1 LKEHGANQ
9 YLLILIAV
17 FLLSF
22 THLSFEILLTRILSM
37 TLTYHFVFFAI
48 SLAMLGTGLGGLV
61 THLCTRNN
69 KSFKYIMG
77 SFAFLYTLSLPLTTL
92 LFTTLSKTFLI
103 NTPSLIAF
111 VFFFPFLFIGA
122 LFSGIF
128 RIFSERS
135 AFIYGSDLAGAALG
149 SIGVIFMGNLL
160 GIIHTEVIIIIL
172 ALLSSLIIMTSFS
185 KPHKYLASG
194 TLLFTLVILI
204 AFALTYSPS
213 FLIHKFFTISN
224 PTKEIYQTLQDS
236 SLKGKLIRTIW
247 SSFGRTDVVHF
258 EPRPNMMHIYIDG
271 TAGSPMYY
279 FSGNINNPGEPAQKL
294 VSNFSGNIPLTYL
307 DENEKDTALII
318 GPGGGRDV
326 LLALLHKFKKITAV
340 EVNKDILEVLREFSW
355 FNGGIIEKFENIQF
369 VHDEGRSF
377 LHRQNERYDLIMLS
391 LPITASIRTLDAF
404 SLTENYLFTTD
415 SIQDYL
421 NHLTPEGQVVVVCH
435 GDFEIA
441 RLFSLVLTNF
451 SRQGISIPQGM
462 KHIVMIKS
470 PSYPVFILKN
480 QPFSPARIKKLLA
493 NSISLKIDL
502 NNSYFPYF
510 MANEKSIFTAL
521 AKGKISLVSY
531 IKKIEEQG
539 LDISPVT
546 DNNPFFY
553 KYQKGLPPNIL
564 NIFLIGI
571 VIFIPTL
578 IALTF
583 FINKS
588 LLNNKKERINQSSFY
603 LSTIILLFFL
613 IGIGFIMI
621 EVSLIQKFILFLGQ
635 PVNSMAITLFS
646 LLLGTGLGS
655 FLSRKISSFSIPKAI
670 YMSSMVTFC
679 LTLVILLSSP
689 VLFESFLNLP
699 FLKRIMI
706 TSLIL
711 LPLGIGMGF
720 CFPLGIKLLSNLEF
734 KQLIPW
740 VWAIN
745 GISSVLG
752 SSLTLIIAIKRGF
765 SYALWGG
772 ALCYFLIFLIFFNFR
787 YQRQ

>member
-1 LKEHGANQ
+1 
-9 YLLILIAV
+9 
-17 FLLSF
+17 
-22 THLSFEILLTRILSM
+22 
-37 TLTYHFVFFAI
+37 
-48 SLAMLGTGLGGLV
+48 
-61 THLCTRNN
+61 
-69 KSFKYIMG
+69 
-77 SFAFLYTLSLPLTTL
+77 
-92 LFTTLSKTFLI
+92 
-103 NTPSLIAF
+103 
-111 VFFFPFLFIGA
+111 
-122 LFSGIF
+122 
-128 RIFSERS
+128 
-135 AFIYGSDLAGAALG
+135 
-149 SIGVIFMGNLL
+149 
-160 GIIHTEVIIIIL
+160 
-172 ALLSSLIIMTSFS
+172 
-185 KPHKYLASG
+185 
-194 TLLFTLVILI
+194 
-204 AFALTYSPS
+204 
-213 FLIHKFFTISN
+213 
-224 PTKEIYQTLQDS
+224 
-236 SLKGKLIRTIW
+236 
-247 SSFGRTDVVHF
+247 
-258 EPRPNMMHIYIDG
+258 
-271 TAGSPMYY
+271 
-279 FSGNINNPGEPAQKL
+279 
-294 VSNFSGNIPLTYL
+294 
-307 DENEKDTALII
+307 
-318 GPGGGRDV
+318 
-326 LLALLHKFKKITAV
+326 
-340 EVNKDILEVLREFSW
+340 
-355 FNGGIIEKFENIQF
+355 
-369 VHDEGRSF
+369 
-377 LHRQNERYDLIMLS
+377 
-391 LPITASIRTLDAF
+391 
-404 SLTENYLFTTD
+404 
-415 SIQDYL
+415 
-421 NHLTPEGQVVVVCH
+421 
-435 GDFEIA
+435 
-441 RLFSLVLTNF
+441 
-451 SRQGISIPQGM
+451 
-462 KHIVMIKS
+462 
-470 PSYPVFILKN
+470 
-480 QPFSPARIKKLLA
+480 
-493 NSISLKIDL
+493 
-502 NNSYFPYF
+502 

-740 VWAIN
+740 VWD
-745 GISSVLG
+745 
-752 SSLTLIIAIKRGF
+752 
-765 SYALWGG
+765 ALWGG